1 MFQNGMNKNYLNIKR
16 KNMKQKTKIKILK
29 LIILISLIIII
40 AGLTIYFLPILK
52 KLNTQQGQIE
62 FKEKVNNNKALGF
75 LILLGLE
82 IAQIVLAILPGEP
95 VEILAGIC
103 FGTFWGT
110 IFLMFS
116 IFITTLL
123 IYVLVKKYGKKF
135 IYEFFPKNQ
144 VEKIENSKLF
154 KDEKKI
160 EMVMILLFL
169 IPGTPK
175 DLFVYIGGLLPIKTP
190 RFLALSTL
198 LRFPSIISSTI
209 AGDNLLKGQWKI
221 SALAYVITFIIT
233 FVVIYIVNK
242 FDKNKVTEDVIKSVK
257 NKEM

>member
-1 MFQNGMNKNYLNIKR
+1 M
-16 KNMKQKTKIKILK
+16 
-29 LIILISLIIII
+29 
-40 AGLTIYFLPILK
+40 A
-52 KLNTQQGQIE
+52 
-62 FKEKVNNNKALGF
+62 
-75 LILLGLE
+75 
-82 IAQIVLAILPGEP
+82 
-95 VEILAGIC
+95 
-103 FGTFWGT
+103 
-110 IFLMFS
+110 
-116 IFITTLL
+116 
-123 IYVLVKKYGKKF
+123 
-135 IYEFFPKNQ
+135 
-144 VEKIENSKLF
+144 
-154 KDEKKI
+154 
-160 EMVMILLFL
+160 LLFL

-175 DLFVYIGGLLPIKTP
+175 DLLVYIGGLLPIKTP